1 MNLQN
6 PYLAP
11 ILLLV
16 MSAGTLGGAY
26 AFQYWGGLQPC
37 ALCLYQ
43 RWPWWIAGALA
54 IVAIVAVRDRRLHAA
69 ALSLATLAVWV
80 GAGIAVYHVGVEQRW
95 WEGPSACSGAATPAT
110 LEELRAM
117 VLAAPVVRCDDVA
130 WSLFG
135 ISMAGYNALLS
146 LATGGGVVWL
156 LRNERRRQ

>member
-11 ILLLV
+11 ILLFF
-16 MSAGTLGGAY
+16 MSAGTLGGAH
-26 AFQYWGGLQPC
+26 AFEYWGGLQPC
-37 ALCLYQ
+37 TLCLHQ

-54 IVAIVAVRDRRLHAA
+54 IVAIIVIGNRRLHAA
-69 ALSLATLAVWV
+69 ALSLAILTVWA
-80 GAGIAVYHVGVEQRW
+80 GAGIAIYHVGVEQRW
-95 WEGPSACSGAATPAT
+95 WEGPTACSGAATPAT

-117 VLAAPVVRCDDVA
+117 VLAAPVIRCDDIA

-146 LATGGGVVWL
+146 LATGGGILWL
-156 LRNERRRQ
+156 LRNEQRQQ